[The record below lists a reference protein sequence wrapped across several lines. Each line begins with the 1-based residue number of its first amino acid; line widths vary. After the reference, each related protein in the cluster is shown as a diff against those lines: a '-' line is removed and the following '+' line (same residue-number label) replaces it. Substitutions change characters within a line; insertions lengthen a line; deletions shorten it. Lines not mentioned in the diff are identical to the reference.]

1 MTHPNRAEL
10 RNSVLTALERLR
22 AVFPLEQRLTAVDA
36 EARRGYAAIL
46 RTWLGGGVPQAQ
58 DVPAAV
64 LATLQ
69 QIDAVV
75 ATDTGLGC
83 YPFSARTTGIS
94 VALPHATVAAMC
106 AIADEALQDAL
117 AAHPDE
123 IVAVGG
129 TATNLLKVTAAGTL
143 DRVLTRDRVT
153 EAMEALASAPAADIT
168 ARYLVN
174 PTRARLLPAGAV
186 LVDAILR
193 RYGVDRLTVS
203 DAGLREGAIFAAAH
217 AGHAWRDRLPELA
230 HGWRA

>member
-1 MTHPNRAEL
+1 MSLTMTHPNRAEL

-106 AIADEALQDAL
+106 AIDAL
-117 AAHPDE
+117 AIARLAGACAWVSGLCVQCHGPIRCRVEDNGGLDHDQTDVAR
-123 IVAVGG
+123 IVWLAAINPAASCSQGLCRALRFLCPNCHAPTG
-129 TATNLLKVTAAGTL
+129 SECFTLPQATAIGNAFFAFQ
-143 DRVLTRDRVT
+143 RVLLQTQTRIAT
-153 EAMEALASAPAADIT
+153 
-168 ARYLVN
+168 
-174 PTRARLLPAGAV
+174 
-186 LVDAILR
+186 
-193 RYGVDRLTVS
+193 
-203 DAGLREGAIFAAAH
+203 
-217 AGHAWRDRLPELA
+217 
-230 HGWRA
+230 